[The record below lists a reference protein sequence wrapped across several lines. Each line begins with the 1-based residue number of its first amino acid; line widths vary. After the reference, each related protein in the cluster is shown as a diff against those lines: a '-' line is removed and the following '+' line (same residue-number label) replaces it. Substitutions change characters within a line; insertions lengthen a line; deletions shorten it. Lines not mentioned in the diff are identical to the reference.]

1 MTPETAAWLKE
12 GERVLRDAREACPEF
27 RELLRLAVRGL
38 ARELTEPKVS
48 PDPYQALGVM
58 LHGHPLFTSGAK
70 PSDLEWMRDTIRT
83 MSDPLF
89 RRWTQAQ

>member
-12 GERVLRDAREACPEF
+12 GERVMRDAREACPEF
-27 RELLRLAVRGL
+27 RGFLRLL
-38 ARELTEPKVS
+38 ARTILKSEQSRP
-48 PDPYQALGVM
+48 PDDYQALGVM
-58 LHGHPLFTSGAK
+58 LHGYPLFTSGAK

-89 RRWTQAQ
+89 RRWTQEY